1 MKSLNFS
8 KQTNTAALVFFAFY
22 FMYGIFRIPF
32 VQYAISISVGAIVY
46 GISNHYELGAI
57 ALLLTHFAFM
67 VRPSSLRG
75 NKSEGFMNGGTIED
89 ITKRVKGFIRVSAP
103 SISGVGSP
111 MSEGFE
117 DAKEENM
124 TLSTEKKESFN
135 SDNVVAESKPAEV
148 KPASDA
154 KAAADAKPAENGE
167 LKMPEGLFKLG
178 EVPKDLK
185 GGLHIDSGTTVMN
198 ALNALKPEQI
208 DAMTKDTK
216 KLIETQKSLMN
227 MLKSVAPMVN
237 EGRQM
242 MDTFNTMF
250 GPSLGATPPPNNVA
264 Q

>member
-1 MKSLNFS
+1 
-8 KQTNTAALVFFAFY
+8 
-22 FMYGIFRIPF
+22 
-32 VQYAISISVGAIVY
+32 
-46 GISNHYELGAI
+46 
-57 ALLLTHFAFM
+57 
-67 VRPSSLRG
+67 
-75 NKSEGFMNGGTIED
+75 
-89 ITKRVKGFIRVSAP
+89 
-103 SISGVGSP
+103 

-148 KPASDA
+148 KPA
-154 KAAADAKPAENGE
+154 DAKPAENGGV
-167 LKMPEGLFKLG
+167 KMPEGLFKLG